1 MRLAFPFDA
10 KLKNG
15 LSVQLLLAGNQG
27 IEPLRSLYPM
37 MVEEP
42 TSYLHAQFQLVSR
55 QGRGVV
61 LYGSA

>member
-1 MRLAFPFDA
+1 MRLTFPLDA
-10 KLKNG
+10 KLEDG
-15 LSVQLLLAGNQG
+15 LPVQLLLAGNQV
-27 IEPLRSLYPM
+27 IEPLRSLYRM